1 VIFWKVIEGKM
12 AYSTINERL
21 KAVRT
26 ALNLSQKDF
35 CKSIYL
41 SQSFYAQLEGRIRN
55 INERIIEL
63 VTIKYG
69 IRKDWLLTGRG
80 EMFNDPP
87 PNIEL
92 NQLLDIYQELDP
104 PFKEYVLLQIKQLL
118 EAQNK
123 SKEQAQQKTPKKRTV
138 TKSRPA

>member
-1 VIFWKVIEGKM
+1 LENIEGKM

-26 ALNLSQKDF
+26 ALNLSQSDF

-41 SQSFYAQLEGRIRN
+41 SQSFYAQLEGKTRN

-63 VTIKYG
+63 ITIKYG
-69 IRKDWLLTGRG
+69 INKDWLLTGRG
-80 EMFNDPP
+80 EMFNNSP
-87 PNIEL
+87 PNREL

-123 SKEQAQQKTPKKRTV
+123 NKEPGHAGQV
-138 TKSRPA
+138 